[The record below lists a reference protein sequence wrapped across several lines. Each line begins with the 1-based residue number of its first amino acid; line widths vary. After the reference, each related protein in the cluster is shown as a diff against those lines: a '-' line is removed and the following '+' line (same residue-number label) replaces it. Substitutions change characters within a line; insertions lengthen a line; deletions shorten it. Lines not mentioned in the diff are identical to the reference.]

1 MIKVNNEE
9 VKVESVENKV
19 EITTDSRTE
28 ADGDNQY
35 RTTVYTQYSFFA
47 DSTDEKDNNYYENI
61 LENEIFGTDK
71 RHPGTALAYALE
83 GEGWYIDAVIADQW
97 MGVWVNNS
105 QSEDT
110 MNIECDLME
119 HGLVA
124 AYLIAKQINEQ
135 SEKAK
140 EDEK

>member
-19 EITTDSRTE
+19 EITTDSRAE

-35 RTTVYTQYSFFA
+35 RTTVYTQYSFCA

-61 LENEIFGTDK
+61 MENEIFGTDK

-83 GEGWYIDAVIADQW
+83 GEGWYIDTVIADQW
-97 MGVWVNNS
+97 MGVWVKNS

-119 HGLVA
+119 HGLLA